1 MKIRKNGK
9 VINLTESD
17 LRRIVK
23 RVMNE
28 GVLREDDSTEGVK
41 YGVKGG
47 LLSEGAS
54 HTFNDGK
61 DKIRAIGGWVYVNG
75 EPSCIRSSN
84 YAFGVSN
91 LWKNKQGGLT
101 IQLNDPKGNLD
112 GKNVIKLSKKDVDD
126 LFSDIKN
133 KWEYKT
139 KLAGYDVSLKRG
151 NTRVNWCKKQWS

>member
-1 MKIRKNGK
+1 MKIK
-9 VINLTESD
+9 ITENQ
-17 LRRIVK
+17 LNNIIK
-23 RVMNE
+23 
-28 GVLREDDSTEGVK
+28 GVLREDDSDEGVK
-41 YGVKGG
+41 YGIKGG

-54 HTFNDGK
+54 HAFNDGK

-75 EPSCIRSSN
+75 ELSCIMSSN

-101 IQLNDPKGNLD
+101 IQLNDPKGNLPR
-112 GKNVIKLSKKDVDD
+112 NVIKLSEKDVDK

-133 KWEYKT
+133 TWEYKT